1 MPSLPPDAAGYRFD
15 DVEIDLRRRELRVVG
30 VVEAVEPRVYEL
42 IVTLIEGRERAFGK
56 DELVDLLWGRPVS
69 DASLSQLVYKAR
81 RVLREDDSRCFI
93 QTVRGH
99 GFRWGGEVEIWDASA
114 DSVPAQSHSQPRE
127 QPARLPRALDGI
139 GRSRWSIAGVV
150 LASVVAGVAIL
161 WWRGEAHGIGSSREV
176 LVLPLDNRTG
186 EDGLAWTQDGLPGLL
201 VSVLNRMPELHG
213 VVGRPTAQPIG
224 IKDAEKRRAAR
235 IAAGADEVVFLSL
248 SRAGSLLRLDLVSE
262 SESGRNSAVLFG
274 AEPAPLAIDAANR
287 LGEWRGGD
295 ATRSLSGSKSMDGYL
310 SETYARGMDAF
321 LNGRMEAARNY
332 FAICA
337 ERRPDMA
344 WPRLQLAT
352 TEMRLGHDAAALQL
366 FADLEQGADALNP
379 AQARYLRL
387 RIADSRLDAG
397 DAVAAKRNYQAVAT
411 DA

>member
-1 MPSLPPDAAGYRFD
+1 LHSQRSTPPPPDAAGYRFD

-224 IKDAEKRRAAR
+224 IKDAEKRRAAHR
-235 IAAGADEVVFLSL
+235 
-248 SRAGSLLRLDLVSE
+248 R
-262 SESGRNSAVLFG
+262 GRG
-274 AEPAPLAIDAANR
+274 
-287 LGEWRGGD
+287 RGGLFEPEPRRLCCVWISCRRASRG
-295 ATRSLSGSKSMDGYL
+295 ATVRFCSERSPRRWRSTLPIASV
-310 SETYARGMDAF
+310 
-321 LNGRMEAARNY
+321 NG
-332 FAICA
+332 
-337 ERRPDMA
+337 
-344 WPRLQLAT
+344 
-352 TEMRLGHDAAALQL
+352 AAATPRDR
-366 FADLEQGADALNP
+366 FP
-379 AQARYLRL
+379 AA
-387 RIADSRLDAG
+387 SRWTAI
-397 DAVAAKRNYQAVAT
+397 
-411 DA
+411 